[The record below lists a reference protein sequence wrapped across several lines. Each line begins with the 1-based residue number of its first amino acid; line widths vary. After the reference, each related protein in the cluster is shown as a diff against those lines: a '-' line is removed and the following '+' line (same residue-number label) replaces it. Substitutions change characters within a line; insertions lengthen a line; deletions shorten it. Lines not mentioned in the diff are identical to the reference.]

1 MLCTTL
7 PVARWTRA
15 RSALVAFLAM
25 TLLVVGAT
33 SRPVPLAPQTTPHG
47 STVDKS
53 SAAEPGIRPGQT
65 GLRVASDSRSSRPV
79 LGGGSLDVLIFATPV
94 ALSVRPAASDP
105 ERARATPPR
114 SLSRL
119 SHRPRGPPNQA

>member
-33 SRPVPLAPQTTPHG
+33 TRPVPLAPQAAPHG

-53 SAAEPGIRPGQT
+53 STAKSGIRPGQT
-65 GLRVASDSRSSRPV
+65 GLRVASASRSSRPL
-79 LGGGSLDVLIFATPV
+79 LGGGALDALILAAPV
-94 ALSVRPAASDP
+94 ALSARPAASDP
-105 ERARATPPR
+105 ERAHATSPR
-114 SLSRL
+114 SLSRF
-119 SHRPRGPPNQA
+119 SHRPRGPPNRA